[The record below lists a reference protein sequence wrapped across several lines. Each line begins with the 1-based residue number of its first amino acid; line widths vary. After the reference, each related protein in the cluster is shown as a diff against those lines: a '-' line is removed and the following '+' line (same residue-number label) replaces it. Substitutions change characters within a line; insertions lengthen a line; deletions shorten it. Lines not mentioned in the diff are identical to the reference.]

1 MKGSTH
7 SVADRLSRFP
17 EKNNRCLDLEDRFV
31 PSVSSKSLR
40 TLQVGDNTKDQHVE
54 MIAKIAQSDNDYQ
67 YMVEAIKDKI
77 PTKSIKEDSE
87 LKQIEGQFESL
98 SLYKTREGK

>member
-1 MKGSTH
+1 
-7 SVADRLSRFP
+7 
-17 EKNNRCLDLEDRFV
+17 
-31 PSVSSKSLR
+31 
-40 TLQVGDNTKDQHVE
+40 

-87 LKQIEGQFESL
+87 LKQIEGQF
-98 SLYKTREGK
+98 